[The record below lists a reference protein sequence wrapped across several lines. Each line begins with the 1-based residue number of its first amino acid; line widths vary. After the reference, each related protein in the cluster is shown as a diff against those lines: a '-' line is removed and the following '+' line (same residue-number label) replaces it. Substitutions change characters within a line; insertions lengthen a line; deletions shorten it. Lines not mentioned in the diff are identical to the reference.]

1 MKQQFKLIHGLVLF
15 NLVACGKISEIKESS
30 NQEIEDP
37 TGSYR
42 AILRP
47 YNNQLSGQIPNGV
60 AEINLSSNRFNISSW
75 LDDSANVV
83 HQQFI
88 LDGEECPDQRH
99 DRNQDGLIDMDETL
113 SLSKSVLLSL
123 DSDLSSQANE
133 QNQFPRGD
141 STYIETADIHKMKQ
155 NLFRRNLNNKVIIV
169 LGVAP
174 ESQLPSTV
182 STFNSQTPQL
192 SIPILCGKIQKLDEA
207 TH

>member
-1 MKQQFKLIHGLVLF
+1 MKHQFTLIRGLIFFHLM
-15 NLVACGKISEIKESS
+15 ACGKVSETQQTS

-37 TGSYR
+37 IGSYR

-60 AEINLSSNRFNISSW
+60 AELNLTSNRLNISSW
-75 LDDSANVV
+75 IDDSANVV

-99 DRNQDGLIDMDETL
+99 DRNQDGIIDMAETL
-113 SLSKSVLLSL
+113 HLAKSVLLSL
-123 DSDLSSQANE
+123 DSDLSSQTNE

-141 STYIETADIHKMKQ
+141 FTYIESADLDKMKK
-155 NLFRRNLNNKVIIV
+155 NLFRINFNNKVMIV

-174 ESQLPSTV
+174 EGQVPLTV

-192 SIPILCGKIQKLDEA
+192 STPILCGKIQKIEDA
-207 TH
+207 TP